1 MSQSVSKRTLFLMRF
16 RLSSSRLQR
25 RLSKWSRK
33 WRSPFSGYLGE
44 LNRARFKIENADGI
58 FSRQKRIETSTF
70 KQKHIS
76 LGSENH
82 TKTNL
87 KTKIFC
93 YVVGK
98 IKTETSVKRAKVNVN
113 TFPFVFVWNKVL
125 KNAQLITFSTTRK
138 RFPSLI
144 LGDPGA
150 ASRDDWMFT
159 GESLQ
164 QELC

>member
-1 MSQSVSKRTLFLMRF
+1 M
-16 RLSSSRLQR
+16 
-25 RLSKWSRK
+25 
-33 WRSPFSGYLGE
+33 GE
-44 LNRARFKIENADGI
+44 LNRARFKIENADVI
-58 FSRQKRIETSTF
+58 FSRRKRIETSTF

-125 KNAQLITFSTTRK
+125 KNAQLITFFNHT
-138 RFPSLI
+138 
-144 LGDPGA
+144 
-150 ASRDDWMFT
+150 
-159 GESLQ
+159 
-164 QELC
+164 